1 MTKSLIKYPPE
12 TPEQR
17 LIWEVWFLF
26 IMIIVVGIFGQDA
39 ALDVTFTIIISILF
53 GINII
58 IRFLTI
64 NEKGDWIFFL
74 LGVIG
79 GGGNDLLSMI
89 NGVYNYTSITII
101 PILTGLMPL
110 WMIIFWGQVFL
121 LFRKIFNLSWCKG
134 EEFQKGKGLFQNKIV
149 KSQGELGEIGNFIR
163 NWIDK
168 KLMFDICLIFILRS
182 IIYNTYML
190 DFWIPALFYAIGV
203 GVRFLVFPPKRNEIM
218 IVIILPYAFIFEAL
232 MVVAGLYVYFNPLP
246 IVLIPLWLC
255 IWWIFLVP
263 IFLKEIFDRVEYS
276 LKEGKQ

>member
-1 MTKSLIKYPPE
+1 MIEKLIKFPPE

-26 IMIIVVGIFGQDA
+26 IMIIVVGIFGQYA

-58 IRFLTI
+58 IRFILV

-74 LGVIG
+74 LGFVG

-101 PILTGLMPL
+101 PVLSGLMPL
-110 WMIIFWGQVFL
+110 WMIIFWGQIFL

-134 EEFQKGKGLFQNKIV
+134 EDFQKD
-149 KSQGELGEIGNFIR
+149 GELLKG
-163 NWIDK
+163 WVDK
-168 KLMFDICLIFILRS
+168 KLIFDIGLIVVLRAV
-182 IIYNTYML
+182 IYNTYL
-190 DFWIPALFYAIGV
+190 LEFWIPALFYTIGV
-203 GVRFLVFPPKRNEIM
+203 GIRFILFSPKRNEMM
-218 IVIILPYAFIFEAL
+218 IIIILPYAFIFEAL

-246 IVLIPLWLC
+246 IVLIPAWLC

-263 IFLKEIFDRVEYS
+263 IFLKEIFDRLEY
-276 LKEGKQ
+276 KVNTK